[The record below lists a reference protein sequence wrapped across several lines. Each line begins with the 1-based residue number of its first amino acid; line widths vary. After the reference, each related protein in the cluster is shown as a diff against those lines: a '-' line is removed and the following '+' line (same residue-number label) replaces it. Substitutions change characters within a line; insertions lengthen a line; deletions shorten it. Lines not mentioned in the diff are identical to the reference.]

1 MKRVYLF
8 VYSDILGNRET
19 VKRILDNIPKVLK
32 WRYDMPNSFYLLSE
46 STANELVDLIHNQL
60 ENRTCRFII
69 VEITKNHQGYL
80 PEDSWQFINMD

>member
-19 VKRILDNIPKVLK
+19 VKRILDNIPQVLK

-69 VEITKNHQGYL
+69 VEITNNHQGYL
-80 PEDSWQFINMD
+80 PEESWQFINMD